1 MAKAKRKTKT
11 QVAKAQVAKAQ
22 EANASWTRF
31 FKETKMEMKKVIWP
45 TRKQMIQYTVAVIV
59 SVVLVSI
66 MIVAVDFVFSGL
78 SKLLVHAVG

>member
-1 MAKAKRKTKT
+1 MAKAKRQTSA
-11 QVAKAQVAKAQ
+11 AKEQ
-22 EANASWTRF
+22 EANQSWTRF

-66 MIVAVDFVFSGL
+66 MIVAVDFVFMGL
-78 SKLLVHAVG
+78 SKLLVNAVG

>member
-1 MAKAKRKTKT
+1 MSMAKAKRNTK
-11 QVAKAQVAKAQ
+11 QVAKAQ

-45 TRKQMIQYTVAVIV
+45 EKKQMIHYTIAVIV
-59 SVVLVSI
+59 SVILVSFL
-66 MIVAVDFVFSGL
+66 IVAVDFVFGGL